1 MILNKSYLNFNSS
14 KLNLES
20 TLRFLIL
27 NFLLK
32 SKVNSEVESNF
43 VLEKSKFSKLLLKI
57 NKISSL
63 LILFFLFF
71 KFPFTKNLSFF
82 FLIIRCS
89 ELKFILLKL
98 NKIFLKS

>member
-20 TLRFLIL
+20 TLRFFIL

-32 SKVNSEVESNF
+32 SKLNSEFESNF

-57 NKISSL
+57 KKISSL

-71 KFPFTKNLSFF
+71 KFPFTKNLLSFSF
-82 FLIIRCS
+82 IFRYS
-89 ELKFILLKL
+89 DSKFILLKL
-98 NKIFLKS
+98 NKILLKL

>member
-1 MILNKSYLNFNSS
+1 MTLSKSYFNFNSS
-14 KLNLES
+14 KLTLES
-20 TLRFLIL
+20 ILRFLIL

-57 NKISSL
+57 NKINSL

-71 KFPFTKNLSFF
+71 KFPLTKNLLSFS
-82 FLIIRCS
+82 LIVRYS
-89 ELKFILLKL
+89 ESKFILLKL
-98 NKIFLKS
+98 NKILLKL